1 MPQEIQNKAEY
12 IVIFISEFARRFGLS
27 AVQAHLRTIVLAII
41 TVIAYSTNATAQV
54 ETTITQDL
62 TINGGAWTK
71 VLKAGD
77 SVTIFSYKQDG
88 DTHSFGIY
96 SDDYAGEIDIRGIP
110 FNVDSKQLKKLPKNS
125 KKGLK
130 AYTPMACAKAR
141 EKALAGKYISS
152 PSNSL
157 LGRDNDLYVR
167 KNETITFLGY
177 KAVHDISGGYYY
189 YYAVVSKDG
198 AGICYNYES
207 SLGFLKLDDKVIVN
221 NVPLPFL
228 PSTDNQQVQ
237 IIIAN
242 EKQAIKERKA
252 VEMRALEE
260 KARKQR
266 EEQEVQR
273 KALEEQE
280 FENLKLMDP
289 TYIEINKI
297 KMDHAGGNEVTIKF
311 TNCSSQIIK
320 YVYFTGYFLNAVGDK
335 CRDEINGSTV
345 WKYTGVGPVSR
356 IPNTP
361 DKFGSY
367 IKYFHSDPLFYSK
380 NARKFRLS
388 SVTIEY
394 MNGKKTVLS
403 GAELND
409 RVDYTDY

>member
-1 MPQEIQNKAEY
+1 MRIKLFSLQTMLL
-12 IVIFISEFARRFGLS
+12 V
-27 AVQAHLRTIVLAII
+27 VLA
-41 TVIAYSTNATAQV
+41 VFSTNTKAQV
-54 ETTITQDL
+54 ETKITQNL
-62 TINGGAWTK
+62 TINGGIWTK

-77 SVTIFSYKQDG
+77 PVTIFSYKQDG

-96 SDDYAGEIDIRGIP
+96 SDDYAGKIDMKGIP
-110 FNVDSKQLKKLPKNS
+110 FNVDSKHLKKLPKNS

-130 AYTPMACAKAR
+130 TYTPIACAKAR
-141 EKALAGKYISS
+141 EKALAGKYISY

-157 LGRDNDLYVR
+157 LGQDIGLYVK

-207 SLGFLKLDDKVIVN
+207 GFAFLRLDDQVIIN

-228 PSTDNQQVQ
+228 PSTDDQQVQ
-237 IIIAN
+237 VIIAK
-242 EKQAIKERKA
+242 EKQAIKNRKA
-252 VEMRALEE
+252 AEMRTLEE

-266 EEQEVQR
+266 EEEAVQR

-280 FENLKLMDP
+280 FEDLKLMDP
-289 TYIEINKI
+289 AYIEVKKI
-297 KMDHAGGNEVTIKF
+297 KTDYAGGNEVTIKF
-311 TNCSSQIIK
+311 TNCGSLKIK

-335 CRDEINGSTV
+335 CRDEVSGSTV

-361 DKFGSY
+361 DRFGSY

-403 GAELND
+403 GAELDD

>member
-1 MPQEIQNKAEY
+1 M
-12 IVIFISEFARRFGLS
+12 
-27 AVQAHLRTIVLAII
+27 AII
-41 TVIAYSTNATAQV
+41 AVIAYSTNVTAQI

-77 SVTIFSYKQDG
+77 PVTIFSYKQDG

-96 SDDYAGEIDIRGIP
+96 SDDYAGKIDMKGIP
-110 FNVDSKQLKKLPKNS
+110 FNVDSKHLKKLPKNS

-130 AYTPMACAKAR
+130 TYTPIACAKAR
-141 EKALAGKYISS
+141 EKALAGKYISY

-157 LGRDNDLYVR
+157 LSQDIGLYVK

-198 AGICYNYES
+198 AGICYSYES
-207 SLGFLKLDDKVIVN
+207 GFAFLRLDDQVIIN

-228 PSTDNQQVQ
+228 PSTDDQQVQ
-237 IIIAN
+237 VIIAK
-242 EKQAIKERKA
+242 EKQAIKNRKA
-252 VEMRALEE
+252 AEMRTLEE

-266 EEQEVQR
+266 EEEAVQR

-280 FENLKLMDP
+280 FEDLKLMDP
-289 TYIEINKI
+289 AYIEVKKI
-297 KMDHAGGNEVTIKF
+297 KTDYAGGNEVTIKF
-311 TNCSSQIIK
+311 TNCGSLKIK

-335 CRDEINGSTV
+335 CRDEVSGSTV

-361 DKFGSY
+361 DRFGSY

-394 MNGKKTVLS
+394 MNGKKIVLS
-403 GAELND
+403 GAELGE

>member
-1 MPQEIQNKAEY
+1 MKIKL
-12 IVIFISEFARRFGLS
+12 FSL
-27 AVQAHLRTIVLAII
+27 QAMLLVVLA
-41 TVIAYSTNATAQV
+41 VFSTNVTAQV
-54 ETTITQDL
+54 ETRITQNL
-62 TINGGAWTK
+62 TINGGIWTK

-77 SVTIFSYKQDG
+77 PVTIFSYKQDG

-96 SDDYAGEIDIRGIP
+96 SDDYAGEIDLRGIP
-110 FNVDSKQLKKLPKNS
+110 FDVDSKQLKKLPKNS

-130 AYTPMACAKAR
+130 TYTPMACAKAR
-141 EKALAGKYISS
+141 EKAFLGKYQTIAPEILSTKDFDIIAS
-152 PSNSL
+152 
-157 LGRDNDLYVR
+157 
-167 KNETITFLGY
+167 KNKPIIVLGY
-177 KAVHDISGGYYY
+177 KAVKSISGVLYYY
-189 YYAVVSKDG
+189 FAVLNKDG
-198 AGICYNYES
+198 AGVCDLS
-207 SLGFLKLDDKVIVN
+207 SFDSFKIN

-228 PSTDNQQVQ
+228 PSTDDQQVNAF
-237 IIIAN
+237 ITK

-252 VEMRALEE
+252 VEMRVLEE

-266 EEQEVQR
+266 EEEAAQR

-280 FENLKLMDP
+280 FEDLKLMDP
-289 TYIEINKI
+289 AYIEVKKI
-297 KMDHAGGNEVTIKF
+297 KTDYAGGNEVTIKF
-311 TNCSSQIIK
+311 TNCGSLKIK

-335 CRDEINGSTV
+335 CRDEVSGSTV

-361 DKFGSY
+361 DRFGSY

-403 GAELND
+403 GSELDD

>member
-1 MPQEIQNKAEY
+1 MK
-12 IVIFISEFARRFGLS
+12 
-27 AVQAHLRTIVLAII
+27 HLRTIVMAII
-41 TVIAYSTNATAQV
+41 AVIAYSTNVTAQI

-77 SVTIFSYKQDG
+77 PVTIFSYKQDG

-96 SDDYAGEIDIRGIP
+96 SDDFAGKIDMRGIP
-110 FNVDSKQLKKLPKNS
+110 FNVDSKQLKRLPK
-125 KKGLK
+125 KPKRGLK
-130 AYTPMACAKAR
+130 TYTTMACAKAR

-157 LGRDNDLYVR
+157 LGQDNDLYVR
-167 KNETITFLGY
+167 KNETVKFLGY

-189 YYAVVSKDG
+189 YYAVVSEDG

-207 SLGFLKLDDKVIVN
+207 GFGFLKLDDKVIVN

-252 VEMRALEE
+252 AEMRALEE

-266 EEQEVQR
+266 EVQETQR

-280 FENLKLMDP
+280 FEDLKLMDP
-289 TYIEINKI
+289 AYIEVNKI
-297 KMDHAGGNEVTIKF
+297 KMDNAGGNEVTIKF
-311 TNCSSQIIK
+311 TNCSSLKIK
-320 YVYFTGYFLNAVGDK
+320 YVYFTGFFLNAVGDK

-361 DKFGSY
+361 DKYGPY

>member
-1 MPQEIQNKAEY
+1 MA
-12 IVIFISEFARRFGLS
+12 VIA
-27 AVQAHLRTIVLAII
+27 
-41 TVIAYSTNATAQV
+41 VIAYSTNATAQV
-54 ETTITQDL
+54 ETRITQNL
-62 TINGGAWTK
+62 TINGDIWNK

-77 SVTIFSYKQDG
+77 PVTIFSYKQDG

-96 SDDYAGEIDIRGIP
+96 SDDYAGEIDMRGIP

-130 AYTPMACAKAR
+130 TYTQMACAKAR

-157 LGRDNDLYVR
+157 LSQDVDLYVR
-167 KNETITFLGY
+167 KDETISFLGY

-207 SLGFLKLDDKVIVN
+207 GLGFLKLDDKVIVN

-228 PSTDNQQVQ
+228 PSTDDQQVQ
-237 IIIAN
+237 NIIAK
-242 EKQAIKERKA
+242 EKQAIKKRKA
-252 VEMRALEE
+252 AEMRALEE

-266 EEQEVQR
+266 EEQEAQR

-280 FENLKLMDP
+280 FEDLKLMDP
-289 TYIEINKI
+289 AYIEVKKI
-297 KMDHAGGNEVTIKF
+297 KMDNAGGNEVTIKF
-311 TNCSSQIIK
+311 TNCSSLKIK

-361 DKFGSY
+361 DKYGSY

-403 GAELND
+403 GAELDD